1 MILPNHKSGTIKFD
15 GDPLKR
21 TIAPLTGED
30 TTNFINM
37 NLMSTLRQGKA
48 IGNKGG
54 HEGRGSSAA
63 MMMDNPPS
71 FYDDDMKKWKD
82 KFNKAI

>member
-15 GDPLKR
+15 GDPMKR

-37 NLMSTLRQGKA
+37 NLMSTLRQGKFNA
-48 IGNKGG
+48 NKGR
-54 HEGRGSSAA
+54 EDGRGSS
-63 MMMDNPPS
+63 S
-71 FYDDDMKKWKD
+71 FQLLGQLGGDERLLDGREET
-82 KFNKAI
+82 